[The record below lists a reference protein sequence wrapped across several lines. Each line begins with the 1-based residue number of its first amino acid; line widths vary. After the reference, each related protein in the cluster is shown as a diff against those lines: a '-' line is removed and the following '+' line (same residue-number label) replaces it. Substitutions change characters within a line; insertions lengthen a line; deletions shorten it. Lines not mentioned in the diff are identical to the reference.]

1 MSNEHISLADTK
13 GLWSVVVYSNM
24 CKVLQSL
31 NSLVHFSQS
40 WLQFLSKQCKV
51 DIYKSIKHINYM

>member
-31 NSLVHFSQS
+31 NSLVHFHNHGCS
-40 WLQFLSKQCKV
+40 F
-51 DIYKSIKHINYM
+51 

>member
-24 CKVLQSL
+24 CKVQPCT
-31 NSLVHFSQS
+31 FSQS

>member
-24 CKVLQSL
+24 CKVQPCT
-31 NSLVHFSQS
+31 FSQS

-51 DIYKSIKHINYM
+51 DIYKSIKHIKYM